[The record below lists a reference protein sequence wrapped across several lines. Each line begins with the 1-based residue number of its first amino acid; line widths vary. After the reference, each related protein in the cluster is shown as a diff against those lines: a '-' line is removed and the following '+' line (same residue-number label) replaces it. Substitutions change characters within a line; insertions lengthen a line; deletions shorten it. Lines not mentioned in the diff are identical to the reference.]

1 MASRFIKC
9 CDAKGCYTQH
19 ERGTVRI
26 ELVDQNPWHDAK
38 TRPMNAGVV
47 MVVLCDE
54 HFAYYIELV
63 NKLLKNRDAKQR
75 EIDGWNVTQ
84 TPAGGKTTST

>member
-1 MASRFIKC
+1 
-9 CDAKGCYTQH
+9 
-19 ERGTVRI
+19 
-26 ELVDQNPWHDAK
+26 
-38 TRPMNAGVV
+38 MNAGVV